1 MAKLLILNCDDFGQ
15 SAPANA
21 AIMQLLEERRVSSAT
36 IMTPAV
42 GFEEAA
48 AWCRRHP
55 EASVGLHLTFTSEYD
70 AVRFASLTGRPSLH
84 DADGCMYHTV
94 AEFERGAVKADVV
107 AEIKAQ
113 FAAAARAGVRL
124 THADNHMG
132 SLYGIAT
139 GRSFLPQV
147 FWQCARRGLPFRLF
161 RRIEPAE
168 ALTSGTPGIAAVL
181 DKAVA
186 LSDTLGV
193 PVPDYLL
200 SHPYGVEPGETYEA
214 FKATLIAKLYTL
226 PEGVVETYI
235 HPALPDAELASRI
248 PSWEKRVWEYRL
260 MLDPDFA
267 DALRDADV
275 TLTDYRYVD
284 RHLRRP
290 RWRSAIRLAE
300 LAMGRGRT

>member
-1 MAKLLILNCDDFGQ
+1 MAKRLILNCDDFGQ

-21 AIMQLLEERRVSSAT
+21 AIMHLLEERRVSSAT

-55 EASVGLHLTFTSEYD
+55 EASIGLHLTFTSEYD
-70 AVRFASLTGRPSLH
+70 AVRFKSLTGRPSLH
-84 DADGCMYHTV
+84 DADGYMYHTV
-94 AEFERGAVKADVV
+94 AEFEGGAAKADVV
-107 AEIKAQ
+107 AEMRAQ
-113 FAAAARAGVRL
+113 FDAAARAGVRL

-161 RRIEPAE
+161 RHIEPTE
-168 ALTSGTPGIAAVL
+168 ALTAGAPGIEAVL
-181 DKAVA
+181 AKAVA

-200 SHPYGVEPGETYEA
+200 SHPYAIEPGETYES
-214 FKATLIAKLYTL
+214 FKAMLIAKLYTL

-235 HPALPDAELASRI
+235 HPAAEDATLGAQI
-248 PSWEKRVWEYRL
+248 PNWNKRVWEYRL

-267 DALRDADV
+267 AAMKDAGV
-275 TLTDYRYVD
+275 ELTDYRFVNE
-284 RHLRRP
+284 RLRRP
-290 RWRSAIRLAE
+290 RLSSAVRLGK
-300 LAMGRGRT
+300 LLLSGN